1 MKCVCI
7 YLYCALLTI
16 LFKNFVFTW
25 LVGGYDKLRW
35 LFVIKIRIV
44 VSAVDPLM
52 TNERLDRTS
61 PELWPESCKSS

>member
-16 LFKNFVFTW
+16 LFKNFILTW
-25 LVGGYDKLRW
+25 LVGGYDKLIW
-35 LFVIKIRIV
+35 LFVTKISTV
-44 VSAVDPLM
+44 VLAVDPLM

-61 PELWPESCKSS
+61 PELWPESRKSS